1 MVSAPPKEEGGY
13 GVSNSHHIS
22 CFKIPRKLNQGGNKC
37 DGPEDFVDDYLED
50 HSPNHDLLT
59 DGEKKDEIIQKLKE
73 AQEKTKKKKK
83 VEGEDGN
90 NIMSRL
96 KVAYK
101 EGKTGEEEPASKKAK
116 LKSTSEEDEFQV
128 MLGLYPKYS
137 KMTVEGLK
145 DFLSWNGQIQKGNKD
160 FRLFKVIDG
169 ELHGRLSQCPLCQ
182 GNLKFIEEDYDKV
195 CFIELTYIYIYEQVS
210 MDSVV
215 DVLTYICSFICTSIC
230 SIIFC
235 SCFSKRHF
243 VLMLH

>member
-195 CFIELTYIYIYEQVS
+195 CFIKLTYIYIY
-210 MDSVV
+210 
-215 DVLTYICSFICTSIC
+215 I
-230 SIIFC
+230 
-235 SCFSKRHF
+235 
-243 VLMLH
+243 